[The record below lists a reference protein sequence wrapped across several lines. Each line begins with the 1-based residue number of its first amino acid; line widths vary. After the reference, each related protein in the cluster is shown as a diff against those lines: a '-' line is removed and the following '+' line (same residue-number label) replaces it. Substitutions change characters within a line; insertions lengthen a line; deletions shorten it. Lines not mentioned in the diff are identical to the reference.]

1 MKISLKMEKR
11 IMSSMELIKKLRETT
26 GSGML
31 DCKKALAENNDDLD
45 AAIKW
50 LREKGILK
58 AQKKQDRETNE
69 GVISFYN
76 HETSFNSF
84 SLCKIKCETDFVAKN
99 DDFLSFANQLTKAI
113 HESDNINPQGNFDD
127 INSISINGK
136 KLDSALTDLISK
148 IGENIQ
154 IISYKKYNSENS
166 IFINYLHN
174 KYNSSCSKIASVVE
188 ISTNDTKK
196 ASEISDDLKVVAMQ
210 VSAMKPMGLNE
221 ESLDTKVLDDE
232 KDIILKQIEN
242 TPEDK
247 KEQIVKGKLNKF
259 IKENTLMG
267 QALITDPKNTVSNYI
282 SNLSK
287 TNNLELN
294 ISSMDLYTI

>member
-1 MKISLKMEKR
+1 
-11 IMSSMELIKKLRETT
+11 MSSMELIKKLRETT

-31 DCKKALAENNDDLD
+31 DCKKALAENNDNLD
-45 AAIKW
+45 AAVKW

-58 AQKKQDRETNE
+58 AQKKQYRETNE
-69 GVISFYN
+69 GVISLYN
-76 HETSFNSF
+76 HETSLSSF

-113 HESDNINPQGNFDD
+113 HESDSIKPQGNFDD
-127 INSISINGK
+127 ISSISFNEK
-136 KLDSALTDLISK
+136 DLNSALTDLISK

-154 IISYKKYNSENS
+154 IISYKKYHSENS

-196 ASEISDDLKVVAMQ
+196 ASEISDDLKVIAMQ

-221 ESLDTKVLDDE
+221 ESIDPKVLGDE
-232 KDIILKQIEN
+232 KDIILKQIED
-242 TPEDK
+242 TPDDK
-247 KEQIVKGKLNKF
+247 KEQILRGKLTKF

-267 QALITDPKNTVSNYI
+267 QALITDPKNTVANYV
-282 SNLSK
+282 SGLSK
-287 TNNLELN
+287 SNNLDLN
-294 ISSMDLYTI
+294 IILMDLYTI

>member
-1 MKISLKMEKR
+1 
-11 IMSSMELIKKLRETT
+11 MSSMELIKKLRETT

-31 DCKKALAENNDDLD
+31 DCKKALAENNDNLD
-45 AAIKW
+45 AAVKW

-69 GVISFYN
+69 GVISLYN
-76 HETSFNSF
+76 HETSLSSF

-113 HESDNINPQGNFDD
+113 HESDSIKPQGNFDD
-127 INSISINGK
+127 ISSISFNEK
-136 KLDSALTDLISK
+136 DLTSALTDLISK

-154 IISYKKYNSENS
+154 IISYKKYHSENS

-196 ASEISDDLKVVAMQ
+196 ASEISDDLKVIAMQ

-221 ESLDTKVLDDE
+221 ESIDPKVLGDE
-232 KDIILKQIEN
+232 KDIILKQIED
-242 TPEDK
+242 TPDDK
-247 KEQIVKGKLNKF
+247 KEQILRGKLTKF

-267 QALITDPKNTVSNYI
+267 QALITDPKNTVANYV
-282 SNLSK
+282 SGLSK
-287 TNNLELN
+287 SNNLDLN
-294 ISSMDLYTI
+294 IILMDLYTI

>member
-1 MKISLKMEKR
+1 MKIPLMMEKK

-45 AAIKW
+45 AAVKW

-76 HETSFNSF
+76 HETSLNSF

-113 HESDNINPQGNFDD
+113 HESDNIKPQGNFED
-127 INSISINGK
+127 ISSISINEK
-136 KLDSALTDLISK
+136 DLNSALTDLISK

-154 IISYKKYNSENS
+154 IISYKKYHSDNS

-196 ASEISDDLKVVAMQ
+196 ALEISDDLKVIAMQ

-221 ESLDTKVLDDE
+221 ESIDPKVLDDE

-242 TPEDK
+242 TPDDK

-267 QALITDPKNTVSNYI
+267 QALITDPKNTVANYV
-282 SNLSK
+282 SDLSK
-287 TNNLELN
+287 SNNLDLN
-294 ISSMDLYTI
+294 ITSMDLYTI

>member
-1 MKISLKMEKR
+1 
-11 IMSSMELIKKLRETT
+11 MSSMELIKKLRETT

-31 DCKKALAENNDDLD
+31 DCKKALAENKDDLD

-69 GVISFYN
+69 GVISLYN
-76 HETSFNSF
+76 HETSLSSF

-99 DDFLSFANQLTKAI
+99 EDFLSFANQITKTI
-113 HESDNINPQGNFDD
+113 HESDNINSSGTFDD
-127 INSISINGK
+127 ISSLYIGEKNLNTF
-136 KLDSALTDLISK
+136 LTDLISK

-154 IISYKKYNSENS
+154 IISYKKYNSNNS

-174 KYNSSCSKIASVVE
+174 KYSFSCSKIASIVE
-188 ISTNDTKK
+188 VETNDLSKVSK
-196 ASEISDDLKVVAMQ
+196 ISDQLKVLAMQ

-221 ESLDTKVLDDE
+221 SSLDKKILEDE

-242 TPEDK
+242 TPDDK
-247 KEQIVKGKLNKF
+247 KEQIINGKLNKF
-259 IKENTLMG
+259 IKDNTLMG
-267 QALITDPKNTVSNYI
+267 QTLITDPKKSVSNYV
-282 SNLSK
+282 SELSK
-287 TNNLELN
+287 INNLDLN
-294 ISSMDLYTI
+294 IVSMDLYTI

>member
-1 MKISLKMEKR
+1 
-11 IMSSMELIKKLRETT
+11 
-26 GSGML
+26 ML
-31 DCKKALAENNDDLD
+31 DCKKALAENNDNLD
-45 AAIKW
+45 EAIKW

-76 HETSFNSF
+76 HEKSLNSF

-99 DDFLSFANQLTKAI
+99 DDFLLFANNLTKAI
-113 HESDNINPQGNFDD
+113 HESDSIKPDGNLEDLSSIYINEKD
-127 INSISINGK
+127 IN
-136 KLDSALTDLISK
+136 SALTDLISK

-188 ISTNDTKK
+188 VSTNDTKK
-196 ASEISDDLKVVAMQ
+196 ASDISEELKVVAMQ
-210 VSAMKPMGLNE
+210 VSAMKPMSLNE
-221 ESLDTKVLDDE
+221 ESIDPKVLDDE
-232 KDIILKQIEN
+232 KDIILKQIES
-242 TPEDK
+242 TPDDK

-267 QALITDPKNTVSNYI
+267 QALITDPKKTVSNYVSEI
-282 SNLSK
+282 SKSYDLD
-287 TNNLELN
+287 LN
-294 ISSMDLYTI
+294 IKSMDLYTI

>member
-1 MKISLKMEKR
+1 
-11 IMSSMELIKKLRETT
+11 MSNMELIKKLRDTT

-31 DCKKALAENNDDLD
+31 DCKKALAENKDDLD

-58 AQKKQDRETNE
+58 AQKKQDRVTNE
-69 GVISFYN
+69 GVISLYN
-76 HETSFNSF
+76 HDKSLNSF

-113 HESDNINPQGNFDD
+113 YESDSIKSQGNFDD
-127 INSISINGK
+127 ISSIFVNEK
-136 KLDSALTDLISK
+136 DLNSALTDLISK

-196 ASEISDDLKVVAMQ
+196 ASEISEELKVVAMQ
-210 VSAMKPMGLNE
+210 VSAMKPMGLDE
-221 ESLDTKVLDDE
+221 ASIDSKVLNDE

-259 IKENTLMG
+259 IKENTLLG
-267 QALITDPKNTVSNYI
+267 QALITDPKNTVANYV
-282 SNLSK
+282 SDLSK
-287 TNNLELN
+287 SNNLDLN
-294 ISSMDLYTI
+294 ITSMDLYTI

>member
-1 MKISLKMEKR
+1 MKISQKMEKT

-45 AAIKW
+45 AAVKW

-76 HETSFNSF
+76 HEKSLNSF

-99 DDFLSFANQLTKAI
+99 DDFLSFANQLTRSI
-113 HESDNINPQGNFDD
+113 HESDRIKPQGNFDD
-127 INSISINGK
+127 ISSISFNEK
-136 KLDSALTDLISK
+136 DLNSSLTDLISK

-154 IISYKKYNSENS
+154 IISYKKYHSENS

-196 ASEISDDLKVVAMQ
+196 ASEISDDLKVLAMQ

-221 ESLDTKVLDDE
+221 ESIDSKVLEDE

-242 TPEDK
+242 TPDDK

-267 QALITDPKNTVSNYI
+267 QALITDPKNTVSNYV
-282 SNLSK
+282 SDLSK
-287 TNNLELN
+287 SNNLDLN
-294 ISSMDLYTI
+294 ITSMDLYTI

>member
-1 MKISLKMEKR
+1 MRIPLMMEKK
-11 IMSSMELIKKLRETT
+11 MSSMELIKKLRETT

-45 AAIKW
+45 AAVKW

-76 HETSFNSF
+76 HETSLNSF

-113 HESDNINPQGNFDD
+113 HESDNIKTQGTFDD
-127 INSISINGK
+127 ISSISFNEK
-136 KLDSALTDLISK
+136 DLNSALTDLISK

-154 IISYKKYNSENS
+154 IISYKKYHSENS

-174 KYNSSCSKIASVVE
+174 KYNSSCSKIASAV
-188 ISTNDTKK
+188 
-196 ASEISDDLKVVAMQ
+196 EISDDLKVVAMQ

-221 ESLDTKVLDDE
+221 ESIDPKVLGDE

-242 TPEDK
+242 TPDEK

-259 IKENTLMG
+259 
-267 QALITDPKNTVSNYI
+267 
-282 SNLSK
+282 
-287 TNNLELN
+287 
-294 ISSMDLYTI
+294 

>member
-1 MKISLKMEKR
+1 
-11 IMSSMELIKKLRETT
+11 MSNMDLIKKLRETT

-31 DCKKALAENNDDLD
+31 DCKKALSENNDNLD
-45 AAIKW
+45 EAIKW
-50 LREKGILK
+50 LRKKGILK

-76 HETSFNSF
+76 HEKSLSSF

-99 DDFLSFANQLTKAI
+99 NDFLLFANHLTRAI
-113 HESDNINPQGNFDD
+113 HESDSIKPDGNLEDLSSIIINEKD
-127 INSISINGK
+127 IN
-136 KLDSALTDLISK
+136 SALTDLISK

-196 ASEISDDLKVVAMQ
+196 ASDIS
-210 VSAMKPMGLNE
+210 
-221 ESLDTKVLDDE
+221 ES
-232 KDIILKQIEN
+232 
-242 TPEDK
+242 
-247 KEQIVKGKLNKF
+247 
-259 IKENTLMG
+259 
-267 QALITDPKNTVSNYI
+267 
-282 SNLSK
+282 
-287 TNNLELN
+287 
-294 ISSMDLYTI
+294 

>member
-1 MKISLKMEKR
+1 MKISLMMEKK
-11 IMSSMELIKKLRETT
+11 MSSMELIKKLRETT

-45 AAIKW
+45 AAVKW

-76 HETSFNSF
+76 HEISLNSF

-113 HESDNINPQGNFDD
+113 HETDGIKPEGNFDD
-127 INSISINGK
+127 ISSISFNEK
-136 KLDSALTDLISK
+136 DLNSALTDLISK

-154 IISYKKYNSENS
+154 IVSYKKYQSENS

-210 VSAMKPMGLNE
+210 VTAMKPMGLND
-221 ESLDTKVLDDE
+221 ESIDPKVLYDE

-242 TPEDK
+242 TPDDK
-247 KEQIVKGKLNKF
+247 KR
-259 IKENTLMG
+259 
-267 QALITDPKNTVSNYI
+267 
-282 SNLSK
+282 
-287 TNNLELN
+287 TNC
-294 ISSMDLYTI
+294 